1 MAVLGLFVVF
11 NWEKMAFWPFSGHF
25 SLNCAFLHF
34 HEKFNAPKVKQD
46 RWLKFGR
53 DGLLRVLY
61 KRKDRF
67 MDNTFHFCIIQVFV
81 LKIAQNPCFLAILG
95 EFSDKNMYNPKT
107 KANILKSILAFVE
120 HPKETISTKFQPSI
134 MFSLERIKFFVK
146 V

>member
-67 MDNTFHFCIIQVFV
+67 EDICFGFWTIHIFV
-81 LKIAQNPCFLAILG
+81 RKFTQN
-95 EFSDKNMYNPKT
+95 SQKNR
-107 KANILKSILAFVE
+107 
-120 HPKETISTKFQPSI
+120 
-134 MFSLERIKFFVK
+134 SLEQFSGQKPE
-146 V
+146 